1 VTALPLLEIV
11 VVMLPVAEALMEEM
25 TEETDDPTLPVK
37 EVNEAEAE
45 EIEPEIEAETDE
57 AEAESEAPEA
67 EELAETN

>member
-1 VTALPLLEIV
+1 
-11 VVMLPVAEALMEEM
+11 MEEM